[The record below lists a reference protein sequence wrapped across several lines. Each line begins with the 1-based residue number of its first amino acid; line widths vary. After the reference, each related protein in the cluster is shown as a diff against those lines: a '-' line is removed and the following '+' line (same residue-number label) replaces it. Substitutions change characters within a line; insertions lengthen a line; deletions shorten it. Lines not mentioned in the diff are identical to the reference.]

1 MTRTRRSLLA
11 VAAALLLV
19 AGCGT
24 SHPTGATR
32 SGASGATTATTATT
46 AGGTT
51 GGPSTT
57 TAPTTTAPSMT
68 TVPSTTTVPA
78 STTTTVASLRA
89 TRWADIRVPA
99 SVCAGTG
106 SIRLRGFKARI
117 PAPPALHA
125 GTADALVFAGPVMYG
140 QLAPG
145 RDAAA
150 LYVWCDNTGGTA
162 DGQRQSSW
170 VIYVRGRSGPR
181 PVGILSPRQPHA
193 SAAPHVPYFDGND
206 GNIAITPGRIVVH
219 ELWYAASDGTCCP
232 SIRAV
237 TVWRYHGGRLEPVST
252 TT

>member
-1 MTRTRRSLLA
+1 MPRTRSSLLV
-11 VAAALLLV
+11 VAAALLL
-19 AGCGT
+19 AGGCGT
-24 SHPTGATR
+24 SPPSGVTGSGTSGTAPTTA
-32 SGASGATTATTATT
+32 ATTTTT
-46 AGGTT
+46 AGGPTSVS
-51 GGPSTT
+51 STT
-57 TAPTTTAPSMT
+57 TVPPPTT
-68 TVPSTTTVPA
+68 VRSTTTVPA
-78 STTTTVASLRA
+78 STTTTVPSLRS

-106 SIRLRGFKARI
+106 SIRLHGFKARI
-117 PAPPALHA
+117 PAPRALHA

-206 GNIAITPGRIVVH
+206 GSIAMTPGRIVVH

-237 TVWRYHGGRLEPVST
+237 TVWRYEGGRLQPVST